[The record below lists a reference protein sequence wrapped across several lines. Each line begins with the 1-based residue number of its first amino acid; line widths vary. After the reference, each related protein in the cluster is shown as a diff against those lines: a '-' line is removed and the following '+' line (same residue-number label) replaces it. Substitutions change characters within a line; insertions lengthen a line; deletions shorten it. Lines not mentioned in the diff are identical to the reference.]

1 MIESVVGLTVFFLLT
16 CILGA
21 RLSARSADRTDRYDY
36 VADRTISSP
45 GINRGL

>member
-1 MIESVVGLTVFFLLT
+1 MIEGVIGLTVIFLLT

-21 RLSARSADRTDRYDY
+21 RLSAKNEERTDRYDY

-45 GINRGL
+45 GINRPY